1 MGFSYDFDK
10 TRIITLHTWSCNL
23 SINDLLCHNIME
35 TKQKLLA
42 QKLHKGDENT
52 FISLFKEYYV
62 SLCAYSR
69 RYVGR
74 KDIAEEI
81 VSETF
86 FKVWENR
93 KKLEVHS
100 SIKAYLFQAVANNSL
115 LHLRKLNKEEK
126 LEDYFSGTE
135 NENIGFTEVSENVTE
150 QSLLVQE
157 LNARI
162 EDAIN
167 QLPPQQQT
175 AFRLKR
181 FEGKKNKEIAVEM
194 GIAVKT
200 VEMHLSKA
208 MLSMRN
214 NLKYYLPAFLLF
226 MLFK

>member
-1 MGFSYDFDK
+1 MSTEKIYDIK
-10 TRIITLHTWSCNL
+10 
-23 SINDLLCHNIME
+23 
-35 TKQKLLA
+35 KLLS
-42 QKLHKGDENT
+42 GDEEAW
-52 FISLFKEYYV
+52 IDLFKEHYV

-86 FKVWENR
+86 FKIWEN
-93 KKLEVHS
+93 KKTIDISTSLKS
-100 SIKAYLFQAVANNSL
+100 YLFQAVANNSL
-115 LHLRKLNKEEK
+115 YHLRKLKREEK
-126 LEDYFSGTE
+126 LADYFSETE
-135 NENIGFTEVSENVTE
+135 NINIGFTETAENITE
-150 QSLLVQE
+150 QSLLMQE
-157 LNARI
+157 LNTRI

-181 FEGKKNKEIAVEM
+181 FEGKKNKEIALEM

-208 MLSMRN
+208 MTSMRE
-214 NLKYYLPAFLLF
+214 NLKDYLPAFLLF
-226 MLFK
+226 ILLKLN

>member
-1 MGFSYDFDK
+1 
-10 TRIITLHTWSCNL
+10 
-23 SINDLLCHNIME
+23 ME
-35 TKQKLLA
+35 TNLKLLVQKL
-42 QKLHKGDENT
+42 QKGDESA
-52 FISLFKEYYV
+52 FVSLFEQYYV

-86 FKVWENR
+86 FKIWESR
-93 KKLEVHS
+93 KKLEIQS

-115 LHLRKLNKEEK
+115 LHLRKLSKEEK

-135 NENIGFTEVSENVTE
+135 YENIGFKTVSENVTE
-150 QSLLVQE
+150 QSLLVHE
-157 LNARI
+157 LSTRI
-162 EDAIN
+162 EDSIN

-181 FEGKKNKEIAVEM
+181 FEGKKNKEIAEEM

-208 MLSMRN
+208 VLSMRA
-214 NLKYYLPAFLLF
+214 NLKDYLPTFLLF
-226 MLFK
+226 ILLK